1 MFCKECG
8 TLIDDEATACG
19 ICGAKVK
26 KDDTI
31 KIEVNNTINAGK
43 TKNKWATIILA
54 FFLGG
59 LGAHK
64 LYEGKYFMF
73 IVYLLLSWSG
83 VSAFFAI
90 IDIIIALFKPT
101 YYTV

>member
-8 TLIDDEATACG
+8 VHLDDEATVCG

-31 KIEVNNTINAGK
+31 KIEVNNTVKIGR
-43 TKNKWATIILA
+43 TKNKWITIILA

-59 LGAHK
+59 LGGHK
-64 LYEGKYFMF
+64 LYEQKYFMF
-73 IVYLLLSWSG
+73 VIYLLLSWSG
-83 VSAFFAI
+83 ISAFLSI

-101 YYTV
+101 EYIV

>member
-1 MFCKECG
+1 MYCKECG
-8 TLIDDEATACG
+8 TLIDDEATVCG

-31 KIEVNNTINAGK
+31 KIEVNNTVNVGK
-43 TKNKWATIILA
+43 TKNKWVTIILA

-59 LGAHK
+59 LGIHRF
-64 LYEGKYFMF
+64 YEGKIFTG
-73 IVYLLLSWSG
+73 IIYLLLSWTG
-83 VSAFFAI
+83 LSAFFAI
-90 IDIIIALFKPT
+90 IDIIIVLFKPT

>member
-8 TLIDDEATACG
+8 VHLDDEATVCG

-31 KIEVNNTINAGK
+31 KIEVNNTVNVGK
-43 TKNKWATIILA
+43 TKNKWVTIILA
-54 FFLGG
+54 FLMGG
-59 LGAHK
+59 FGVHK
-64 LYEGKYFMF
+64 AYEGKYLMF
-73 IVYLLLSWSG
+73 VIYLLLYWSG
-83 VSAFFAI
+83 ISAFLSI